1 MFPVR
6 VVYKTK
12 LRSDGLVDKLKVRIA
27 IRGDLDTSAKDEDNA
42 APLATFRLLKLF
54 ICEAARRK
62 RRIYQADFIGG
73 YLQANMDRAVY
84 VMLPMELKEFFP
96 DLAEWFGAPL
106 LLEKS
111 CYGINSAGR
120 LWAEELFGWY
130 LEYGFIQSEVEPSL
144 FTYTNGDDWI
154 ILLSYC
160 DDTAYFTSSDSVRTT
175 FETAMCTRF
184 ECKLLGQ
191 LHWFLQAR
199 ITQHTNFDIT
209 LDQSRYVTA
218 MLKRFLPNY
227 DAITPLQQDVTKYA
241 APLPNDTIFPFFI
254 LFFINVVYSLTAFT
268 THDKSIFDLRS

>member
-1 MFPVR
+1 M
-6 VVYKTK
+6 
-12 LRSDGLVDKLKVRIA
+12 KVQIA
-27 IRGDLDTSAKDEDNA
+27 IRGDLDTGAKDEDNA

-54 ICEAARRK
+54 ICVAARRK
-62 RRIYQADFIGG
+62 RSIYQADFIGA

-96 DLAEWFGAPL
+96 DLAEWFGVPL

-160 DDTAYFTSSDSVRTT
+160 DDTAY
-175 FETAMCTRF
+175 C
-184 ECKLLGQ
+184 L
-191 LHWFLQAR
+191 
-199 ITQHTNFDIT
+199 
-209 LDQSRYVTA
+209 
-218 MLKRFLPNY
+218 
-227 DAITPLQQDVTKYA
+227 
-241 APLPNDTIFPFFI
+241 I
-254 LFFINVVYSLTAFT
+254 LRVE
-268 THDKSIFDLRS
+268 